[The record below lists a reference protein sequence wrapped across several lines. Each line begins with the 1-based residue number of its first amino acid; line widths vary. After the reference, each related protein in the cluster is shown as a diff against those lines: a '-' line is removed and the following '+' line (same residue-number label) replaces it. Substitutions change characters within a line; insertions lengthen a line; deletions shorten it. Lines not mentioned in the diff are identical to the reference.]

1 MNVYLEFFN
10 LNIQLSLF
18 LQEMLT
24 PDKIFCGVGL
34 EINVSHAVVVVLL
47 VDISCAS
54 RSVLS
59 SLS

>member
-24 PDKIFCGVGL
+24 PDKNFLVGL
-34 EINVSHAVVVVLL
+34 GWKCFTHRGGRAVG
-47 VDISCAS
+47 
-54 RSVLS
+54 
-59 SLS
+59 